1 MKTLAV
7 LLFLIVY
14 QASCTFYDVLGWEGV
29 VSLATVV
36 PSGVHDSMYVHVW
49 ATGQQFALGPGDSV
63 CTRFFWKAN
72 RSAKFT
78 FQTLHQPAF
87 VLLWRTPTK
96 HYPHLTVRID
106 GDFIQQDP
114 GTERCR

>member
-1 MKTLAV
+1 MARRS
-7 LLFLIVY
+7 LLIIALFWG
-14 QASCTFYDVLGWEGV
+14 CTIYDGMGWEGV
-29 VSLATVV
+29 VSLAAVV
-36 PSGVHDSMYVHVW
+36 PADVHDSLYVHIW
-49 ATGQQFALGPGDSV
+49 ATGEDVALGPGDST

-96 HYPHLTVRID
+96 HYPHLTVRVD
-106 GDFIQQDP
+106 GDFLQQDP